1 MEVVGRGYGWWA
13 KGLIC
18 PVPFQASGIE
28 EKAPK
33 AREGETQQVPLECL
47 LGLSK
52 DTQGRE

>member
-1 MEVVGRGYGWWA
+1 MVGRGYGWWA